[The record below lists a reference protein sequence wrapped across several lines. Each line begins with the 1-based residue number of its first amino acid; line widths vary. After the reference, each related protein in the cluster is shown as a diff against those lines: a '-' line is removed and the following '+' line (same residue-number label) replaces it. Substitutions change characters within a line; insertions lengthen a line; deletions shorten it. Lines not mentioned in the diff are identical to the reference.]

1 MRVVVLLVILTLVAC
16 SKKTA
21 EQAYDG
27 VTIREV
33 WIPMPD
39 GTRLA
44 ADLYSPAEG
53 SANTQLPVLLEYLP
67 YRKDEGRRNRF
78 GLYAYFVKRGYIV
91 ARVDIRGTGRSEG
104 TLIPYE
110 YSEIEQ
116 QDGETVI
123 DWLSKQDFSNGNVGM
138 FGISWGGFNAI
149 HMAMRRP
156 PALKTIITLMSTDD
170 IYQDDVHFMDG
181 MMHVDA
187 YEIGQDLS
195 NILPGAPDYVL
206 DEKYFKERF
215 ETTPWLLQYKKQQ
228 RDGKFW
234 DRASL
239 NSDYGK
245 INIPVFAIG
254 GWYDGYR
261 DAVFRMAEH
270 LRSPMKALIGPWNH
284 TFPNW
289 ADPPP
294 AIEWRADA
302 VRWFDQWLKGK
313 NTGILDEPMFTAFI
327 RDYHPPGN
335 QLEKIDGY
343 WYAGDS
349 WPLPNTTTSK
359 LFLTYGGLLKGDAS
373 PNSTEAKLR
382 YMPSAGAEVG
392 GSVMWWGDW
401 SPDQRAG
408 DSTSIV
414 FETEPL
420 TEDVTIL
427 GFPQAHLN
435 VSADATRADW
445 FVRLC
450 DVHPDGPVVLVTGA
464 GVNGT
469 HRYSSAEPSDIRPS
483 EEFPLDV
490 ELHGT
495 SWIFRKGHR
504 IRVAV
509 SNALWPMI
517 WPTSQLFTSTMTIGG
532 SNGSWLMIPLLPP
545 SQNKP
550 PVFSQPE
557 ETSKLPGYEP
567 IESGSNSGFAEV
579 SGINRDD
586 DGVTLRMTN
595 EDGYQFPW
603 GKMFDT
609 EEIAHQ
615 VSDTDPAHASVTSH
629 YTTRIELPGRTLLFE
644 GGLTFESDETNF
656 YYTYTR
662 SVTENNLLIRTK
674 TWKETISRDFQ

>member
-1 MRVVVLLVILTLVAC
+1 
-16 SKKTA
+16 
-21 EQAYDG
+21 
-27 VTIREV
+27 
-33 WIPMPD
+33 
-39 GTRLA
+39 
-44 ADLYSPAEG
+44 
-53 SANTQLPVLLEYLP
+53 
-67 YRKDEGRRNRF
+67 
-78 GLYAYFVKRGYIV
+78 
-91 ARVDIRGTGRSEG
+91 
-104 TLIPYE
+104 
-110 YSEIEQ
+110 
-116 QDGETVI
+116 
-123 DWLSKQDFSNGNVGM
+123 
-138 FGISWGGFNAI
+138 
-149 HMAMRRP
+149 
-156 PALKTIITLMSTDD
+156 
-170 IYQDDVHFMDG
+170 
-181 MMHVDA
+181 
-187 YEIGQDLS
+187 
-195 NILPGAPDYVL
+195 
-206 DEKYFKERF
+206 
-215 ETTPWLLQYKKQQ
+215 
-228 RDGKFW
+228 
-234 DRASL
+234 
-239 NSDYGK
+239 
-245 INIPVFAIG
+245 
-254 GWYDGYR
+254 
-261 DAVFRMAEH
+261 
-270 LRSPMKALIGPWNH
+270 
-284 TFPNW
+284 
-289 ADPPP
+289 
-294 AIEWRADA
+294 
-302 VRWFDQWLKGK
+302 
-313 NTGILDEPMFTAFI
+313 
-327 RDYHPPGN
+327 
-335 QLEKIDGY
+335 
-343 WYAGDS
+343 
-349 WPLPNTTTSK
+349 
-359 LFLTYGGLLKGDAS
+359 
-373 PNSTEAKLR
+373 
-382 YMPSAGAEVG
+382 
-392 GSVMWWGDW
+392 MWWGDW